1 MTVRLERVGA
11 AAVLTVDRPERR
23 NALDPESL
31 RALATHA
38 KALKREADVR
48 GVVLTGS
55 AEGGGFL
62 SGGDLQALAGV
73 KTARG
78 AREMARAA
86 HAAVDALRALGVPLV
101 AAVGGDA
108 YGGGCEFAAACD
120 YRVVDEGASFTWVQ
134 TRFAV
139 TTGWGGAA
147 NLLALVPRGTATG
160 WLLTARPVSCD
171 EARAAGFVDEVAP
184 RGQAVSRAVAFVEAV
199 AKQPKVA
206 VRRML
211 VLLRESSALSPA
223 MARRLELDHFGR
235 SWATRDHH
243 DAVQSFLTRAR

>member
-1 MTVRLERVGA
+1 MTLRVERVGA
-11 AAVLTVDRPERR
+11 TAVLTVDRPERR
-23 NALDPESL
+23 NALDPETL

-38 KALKREADVR
+38 KALKREVEVR
-48 GVVLTGS
+48 GVVLTGG

-62 SGGDLQALAGV
+62 SGGDLQALSGV
-73 KTARG
+73 KTARA
-78 AREMARAA
+78 AREMARSA

-108 YGGGCEFAAACD
+108 YGGGCELAAACD
-120 YRVVDEGASFTWVQ
+120 YRVADEGARFTWVQ

-147 NLLALVPRGTATG
+147 NLLALVPRGTATR
-160 WLLTARPVSCD
+160 WLLTARPVSCE
-171 EARAAGFVDEVAP
+171 EAREAGFVDEAAP
-184 RGQAVSRAVAFVEAV
+184 RGEAVTRALAFVEAV
-199 AKQPKVA
+199 ARQPKVA

-211 VLLRESSALSPA
+211 TLLRDSSSLSPA

-243 DAVQSFLTRAR
+243 DAVRSFLTRSR